1 MGGVLCVQPCVAY
14 GCHYGCFLS
23 CMFEE
28 LCWLL
33 EYSCFLPPEA
43 CPTCCLLVCVT
54 LKVVYASVLSVV
66 FGLLFRVN
74 RVCQR
79 VQHFAATPYSGMSVH
94 WFFWVLYSVSGQCN
108 WLMVVCSHCVLDV
121 RLSSVIVGWLM
132 AIWMN
137 VGYAVFARWLF
148 FFSWAIALSMCMTQ
162 PLSRC
167 GVVVNPCVLDRF
179 FVIFWV
185 FVLPLIHC
193 CPGSVR
199 VTGYI

>member
-1 MGGVLCVQPCVAY
+1 MGVKLVYFCV
-14 GCHYGCFLS
+14 FLI
-23 CMFEE
+23 
-28 LCWLL
+28 
-33 EYSCFLPPEA
+33 
-43 CPTCCLLVCVT
+43 
-54 LKVVYASVLSVV
+54 
-66 FGLLFRVN
+66 
-74 RVCQR
+74 
-79 VQHFAATPYSGMSVH
+79 
-94 WFFWVLYSVSGQCN
+94 
-108 WLMVVCSHCVLDV
+108 VCSHCVLDV

-148 FFSWAIALSMCMTQ
+148 FFIWAIALRMCMTQ

-167 GVVVNPCVLDRF
+167 GVVCNPCVLDRF

-185 FVLPLIHC
+185 FVHRLIHC

>member
-1 MGGVLCVQPCVAY
+1 MGNAC
-14 GCHYGCFLS
+14 S
-23 CMFEE
+23 I
-28 LCWLL
+28 LL
-33 EYSCFLPPEA
+33 QRLIVGRVFI
-43 CPTCCLLVCVT
+43 
-54 LKVVYASVLSVV
+54 VY
-66 FGLLFRVN
+66 
-74 RVCQR
+74 
-79 VQHFAATPYSGMSVH
+79 
-94 WFFWVLYSVSGQCN
+94 FWVLYSVSGQCN

-148 FFSWAIALSMCMTQ
+148 FFIWAFALCMCMTQ

-167 GVVVNPCVLDRF
+167 GVGYNPCVLDRF

-185 FVLPLIHC
+185 WLHPLIHC